1 MNIVSLHKV
10 TNSFSKSFLGVL
22 FLMLMFSCSNGTSDN
37 TSQTNNDSLR
47 TSYIQDSPET
57 TKREAVE
64 ERVRLIEQ
72 ARKDSLDHVQ
82 DSINAIKVVNLI
94 KKFRVSKDDFSSK
107 TWYEHNNS
115 PRYRNSNGFYFYFAI
130 DENIGV
136 GPLRM
141 VLQYYYDDWL
151 FIKNMIFSIDGE
163 AYFFSPEDMKRDN
176 KGGYI
181 WKWFDESIDYQ
192 SDLVQA
198 LINANSVKIKLNG
211 SDYYDT
217 RTLSSKQLIA
227 LKETFE
233 LYDLFKN

>member
-1 MNIVSLHKV
+1 
-10 TNSFSKSFLGVL
+10 
-22 FLMLMFSCSNGTSDN
+22 
-37 TSQTNNDSLR
+37 
-47 TSYIQDSPET
+47 
-57 TKREAVE
+57 
-64 ERVRLIEQ
+64 
-72 ARKDSLDHVQ
+72 
-82 DSINAIKVVNLI
+82 
-94 KKFRVSKDDFSSK
+94 
-107 TWYEHNNS
+107 
-115 PRYRNSNGFYFYFAI
+115 
-130 DENIGV
+130 
-136 GPLRM
+136 
-141 VLQYYYDDWL
+141 
-151 FIKNMIFSIDGE
+151 MIFSIDGE

>member
-1 MNIVSLHKV
+1 MNIVSLYKV
-10 TNSFSKSFLGVL
+10 INSFPKVIWGVL
-22 FLMLMFSCSNGTSDN
+22 LLMIMLSCSNGTSDN
-37 TSQTNNDSLR
+37 TSQTNSDSLR
-47 TSYIQDSPET
+47 TSYIQDSIENV
-57 TKREAVE
+57 KREAAE
-64 ERVRLIEQ
+64 ERVRMIEQ
-72 ARKDSLDHVQ
+72 ARKDSLEHLQ
-82 DSINAIKVVNLI
+82 DSINAIKVASLI
-94 KKFRVSKDDFSSK
+94 KNFRVSNDDFSSK

-115 PRYRNSNGFYFYFAI
+115 PRYRNSNGFYFYFAV

-141 VLQYYYDDWL
+141 VLQYYDDDWL
-151 FIKNMIFSIDGE
+151 FIKNIIFSIDGVTF
-163 AYFFSPEDMKRDN
+163 FFSPEDMKRDN

-181 WKWFDESIDYQ
+181 WEWFDESIDYQ

-217 RTLSSKQLIA
+217 RTLSSKQLVA

-233 LYDLFKN
+233 LYNLFKN